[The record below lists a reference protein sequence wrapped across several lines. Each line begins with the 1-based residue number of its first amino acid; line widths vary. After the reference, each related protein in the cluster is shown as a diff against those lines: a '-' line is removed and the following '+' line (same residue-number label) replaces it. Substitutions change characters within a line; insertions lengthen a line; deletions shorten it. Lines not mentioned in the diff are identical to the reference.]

1 MNRHYLSFVLSC
13 VCFLPAS
20 VIYLNG
26 CQAKTLIEQNSN
38 SNSNLGSEQVIS
50 QPELSGM
57 VAKIKAIAEAITVRI
72 DTNNRNGSGVIVAH
86 QGETYYVLTA
96 EHVVAQE
103 QEYKIVTLDGQQYPI
118 DYSQVKK
125 IAGSDLAVVKFTSQQ
140 DYQVA
145 TLAHY
150 KSKQEEML
158 EGMSVA
164 ASNPETAEA
173 NMAKIGEEYAQI
185 FAKTQNLI
193 PWLFLFGWQ
202 RQQDMSQPR
211 LTAGRDL
218 TLRKTFLSEENQAAT
233 AFKDISAATQE
244 KGYQLSYTN
253 FSQGGMSGGAVL
265 DSQGRVIGIH
275 SAAEGERVG
284 LREIQLGFSL
294 GVPIQTFLSSAKQAG
309 IQPEWLK
316 VETSPP
322 PLITTADK
330 QSITE
335 SLFEVTPPTAN
346 AKATDWINYGNQLW
360 RLFRYE
366 EAIAAFEQA
375 IALQPDLAQAHY
387 GRGISLIRDRAE
399 FKAIG
404 IGNLEQLEEL
414 EELDAEAETIEL
426 DRAGSEEALAAFI
439 KTTELDPNFET
450 AWQEQGVLLN
460 ELGRYPEALAAYD
473 KAIALNPNNDH
484 LHYLHG
490 SLLLQLFRHSEAAD
504 AFSKAI
510 AIKPSAIYY
519 MARMS
524 ASMFIGD
531 SQKMEADLERVRE
544 IDPELLGKYPFPKN

>member
-1 MNRHYLSFVLSC
+1 MNHHYLPLILFC
-13 VCFLPAS
+13 VCFLPTSAL
-20 VIYLNG
+20 YLNG
-26 CQAKTLIEQNSN
+26 CQAKTSIEQNS
-38 SNSNLGSEQVIS
+38 SSSSNLGSEQVIS
-50 QPELSGM
+50 QPELSGI
-57 VAKIKAIAEAITVRI
+57 VAKIKAKAETIAVRI
-72 DTNNRNGSGVIVAH
+72 DTNNSNGSGVIVVR

-96 EHVVAQE
+96 EHVVAKE

-118 DYSQVKK
+118 DYSQIKK

-145 TLAHY
+145 TLANY

-158 EGMSVA
+158 EAMSVA

-173 NMAKIGEEYAQI
+173 NIDKIGKKYAQI
-185 FAKTQNLI
+185 FQKTQNLI

-202 RQQDMSQPR
+202 RQQNMPQPR
-211 LTAGRDL
+211 LTAGRDV
-218 TLRKTFLSEENQAAT
+218 TLRKTLLSEENQAAT
-233 AFKDISAATQE
+233 VFQDISAATQE

-284 LREIQLGFSL
+284 MREIQLGLSL
-294 GVPIQTFLSSAKQAG
+294 GIPIQTFLSAAKQAG

-322 PLITTADK
+322 PLITTVDK
-330 QSITE
+330 QIITE
-335 SLFEVTPPTAN
+335 SLFEVTSLTAN
-346 AKATDWINYGNQLW
+346 AKATDWINYGNELW
-360 RLFRYE
+360 RLFRHE

-387 GRGISLIRDRAE
+387 GKGMSLRDRAE

-404 IGNLEQLEEL
+404 NLGQL
-414 EELDAEAETIEL
+414 EELDAETETIEL
-426 DRAGSEEALAAFI
+426 DRAGYEEALAAFI
-439 KTTELDPNFET
+439 KTTELDPDFET

-484 LHYLHG
+484 LHYLRG
-490 SLLLQLFRHSEAAD
+490 SLLVQLFRHAEAVE
-504 AFSKAI
+504 AFNKAI

-519 MARMS
+519 MARMG
-524 ASMFIGD
+524 AHAVMGD

-544 IDPELLGKYPFPKN
+544 IDPELLGKYPFPNN

>member
-1 MNRHYLSFVLSC
+1 MNRHYLPLILFC
-13 VCFLPAS
+13 VCFLPTSAL
-20 VIYLNG
+20 YLNG
-26 CQAKTLIEQNSN
+26 CQAKTPIEQNSN
-38 SNSNLGSEQVIS
+38 SNSNLGSEQVTA
-50 QPELSGM
+50 QPELSGI
-57 VAKIKAIAEAITVRI
+57 VAKIKARAETITVRI
-72 DTNNRNGSGVIVAH
+72 DTYNSNGSGVIVAH

-96 EHVVAQE
+96 EHVVAKE

-145 TLAHY
+145 TLANY

-158 EGMSVA
+158 EAMSVA
-164 ASNPETAEA
+164 ASNPETAQA
-173 NMAKIGEEYAQI
+173 NLHKIGEEYAQI
-185 FAKTQNLI
+185 FEKTQNLI

-202 RQQDMSQPR
+202 RQQDMPQPR
-211 LTAGRDL
+211 LTAGRDV
-218 TLRKTFLSEENQAAT
+218 TLRKTLLSEENQAAT
-233 AFKDISAATQE
+233 VFKDISAATEE

-265 DSQGRVIGIH
+265 DSQGRLIGIH

-284 LREIQLGFSL
+284 LREIQLGLSL
-294 GVPIQTFLSSAKQAG
+294 GIPIQTFLSSAKQAG

-322 PLITTADK
+322 PLITAADK
-330 QSITE
+330 QAITE
-335 SLFEVTPPTAN
+335 SLFEVTSLTAN
-346 AKATDWINYGNQLW
+346 AKATDWINYGNELW
-360 RLFRYE
+360 RLFQYE

-387 GRGISLIRDRAE
+387 GKAISLRDRAE

-414 EELDAEAETIEL
+414 DAEAETIEL
-426 DRAGSEEALAAFI
+426 DRAGYEEALAAFI

-460 ELGRYPEALAAYD
+460 ELGRHPEALAAYD

-484 LHYLHG
+484 LHYLRG
-490 SLLLQLFRHSEAAD
+490 SLLLQLFRHAEAVE
-504 AFSKAI
+504 AFNKAI
-510 AIKPSAIYY
+510 ALQPSAIYY

-524 ASMFIGD
+524 ASMFMGD

-544 IDPELLGKYPFPKN
+544 IDPELLGKYPLPNN